1 MLALVAAAVVAA
13 LAASAVRSRRTPASA
28 GRHPALAARFRRRP
42 AAARR
47 VGVVPAAVPA
57 AAPPEAPP
65 RWPERPILGTPTAKD
80 LERYATRSP
89 LLESLASPSPRP
101 PRKPVDEATRRRLTR
116 WGGVALAV
124 VLLAA
129 GTQVMESAVFSHPE
143 QTRTEAAVYPSIG
156 ADYGTSTESL
166 GEESS
171 EMLSDTDCRPER
183 VPARVRKVP
192 PKVTRAVNRQWRRIE
207 GWLRKNAPR
216 THRTLG
222 RPARPRTIAAA
233 EAATGRRFP
242 DDLRASLLRHDGSVD
257 VQDARYFGF
266 LGTAPLS
273 ASTIAASWLEMCAF
287 HDAIGDGDPGSV
299 GWDGS
304 MLPVGYGETS
314 NYLVIDLVHKK
325 VGEIDLEDSMESEP
339 GGIRIRSYYALL
351 KATADAMETGG
362 SVGYWQPGVL
372 NGELD
377 WKIVQ

>member
-13 LAASAVRSRRTPASA
+13 LAASAVRSRRTPAPA
-28 GRHPALAARFRRRP
+28 ARHPGLAIRSRRRP
-42 AAARR
+42 AAAHRAD
-47 VGVVPAAVPA
+47 VVPA

-183 VPARVRKVP
+183 VSARVRKVP

-207 GWLRKNAPR
+207 TWLRKNAPR

-242 DDLRASLLRHDGSVD
+242 DDLRASLLRHDGIVD
-257 VQDARYFGF
+257 VKDTWGFG
-266 LGTAPLS
+266 LLNSAPLS
-273 ASTIAASWLEMCAF
+273 ASQVAASWLELCALNDVSADF
-287 HDAIGDGDPGSV
+287 EW
-299 GWDGS
+299 WDGR
-304 MLPVGYGETS
+304 MLPVGYDGAG
-314 NYLVIDLVHKK
+314 NYLAVDSVRGD
-325 VGEIDLEDSMESEP
+325 VGDFDQEDGMHSEP

-351 KATADAMETGG
+351 KATADAMEHGG

>member
-1 MLALVAAAVVAA
+1 MLALVAAAAIAV
-13 LAASAVRSRRTPASA
+13 LAAVAVRSRRSPASSV
-28 GRHPALAARFRRRP
+28 RARRAP
-42 AAARR
+42 AAAAR
-47 VGVVPAAVPA
+47 AVPA
-57 AAPPEAPP
+57 AAPPEA
-65 RWPERPILGTPTAKD
+65 RWPERPILGAPTAKD
-80 LERYATRSP
+80 LERYAKRSP

-101 PRKPVDEATRRRLTR
+101 PRKPMDEATRRRLTR
-116 WGGVALAV
+116 WGGVALAL

-129 GTQVMESAVFSHPE
+129 GTQVMESAVFSHQE
-143 QTRTEAAVYPSIG
+143 NLRAETAVYPSTG
-156 ADYGTSTESL
+156 ADYGTPQSSPS
-166 GEESS
+166 EEQPD
-171 EMLSDTDCRPER
+171 EETRPDADCRPQR
-183 VPARVRKVP
+183 VPARVRKVS

-207 GWLRKNAPR
+207 TWLRKNAPR

-222 RPARPRTIAAA
+222 RPARPKTIAAA

-266 LGTAPLS
+266 LGTASLS

-304 MLPVGYGETS
+304 ILPVGYGETG

-325 VGEIDLEDSMESEP
+325 VGEIDLEDSLESEP

-362 SVGYWQPGVL
+362 SIGYWQPGVL

-377 WKIVQ
+377 WKIVE